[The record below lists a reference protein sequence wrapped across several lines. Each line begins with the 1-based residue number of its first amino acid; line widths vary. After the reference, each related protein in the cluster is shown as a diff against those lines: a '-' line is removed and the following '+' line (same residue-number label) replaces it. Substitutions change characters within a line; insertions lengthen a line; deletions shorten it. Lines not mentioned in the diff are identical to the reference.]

1 MSATNTSDHRSSKQ
15 STTRLDRF
23 IRQHSDFSMSDTRLL
38 IAQQRIVVDGQP
50 AQSIQ
55 QRIHPFSRVELDGR
69 PLQQRQAVYLAFNKP
84 QGIVSATRDATHR
97 TVLDCINHPQRDEL
111 HIVGRLDFNST
122 GLVLLTNDGS
132 WSRRVSLPDSGVTKV
147 YEVTLAK
154 PLDDSYITAFREGIY
169 FAYEDIT
176 TLPAE
181 LEILDS
187 HHARLCLHEGKYH
200 QVKRMFG
207 AFQNEV
213 LKLHRVSVGSV
224 QLGNLAPGQYR
235 HLNDGELHTLS
246 QV

>member
-1 MSATNTSDHRSSKQ
+1 MSTTDTSDHRSSKQ

-23 IRQHSDFSMSDTRLL
+23 IRQFSDFSMSDTRLL

-84 QGIVSATRDATHR
+84 QGIVSATRDAKHR
-97 TVLDCINHPQRDEL
+97 TVLDCIDHPQRDEL

-154 PLDDSYITAFREGIY
+154 PLDDRYITAFREGIY

-176 TLPAE
+176 TRPAE
-181 LEILDS
+181 LEIIDKT
-187 HHARLCLHEGKYH
+187 HARLTLHEGKYH

-207 AFQNEV
+207 AFLNEV
-213 LKLHRVSVGSV
+213 LSLHRISVGPV
-224 QLGNLAPGQYR
+224 ELGTLEAGNSRNVTESELSLLAR
-235 HLNDGELHTLS
+235 
-246 QV
+246 V